1 MVQTLL
7 KCGWTTLRVAGDA
20 DVHFA
25 ALDLRRAI
33 DGLSALRFLPHWR
46 TRRLTLVP
54 GYAEG
59 IHLGP
64 RMTGAGHYLS
74 ITGGGGD
81 INTIAPE
88 HAGCIVAGAIYALQ

>member
-1 MVQTLL
+1 VGG
-7 KCGWTTLRVAGDA
+7 C
-20 DVHFA
+20 
-25 ALDLRRAI
+25 
-33 DGLSALRFLPHWR
+33 
-46 TRRLTLVP
+46 
-54 GYAEG
+54 AEG

-88 HAGCIVAGAIYALQ
+88 HAGCIVAGTIVKP